1 MRFRTLLMSLFAFLG
16 AVLAALGIYG
26 VVSYS
31 VTQRSREI
39 GLRMALGASR
49 AGVLSSILRESL
61 TLAIVGV
68 GLGLVTALTLSRFLS
83 SLVFGVSTTDPM
95 TLLGVPVL
103 VILIALL
110 ASYLA
115 ARRAASVDPMT
126 ALRYE

>member
-68 GLGLVTALTLSRFLS
+68 GLGLVTALTVSRFLS
-83 SLVFGVSTTDPM
+83 RLVFGISTTDPM

>member
-1 MRFRTLLMSLFAFLG
+1 
-16 AVLAALGIYG
+16 
-26 VVSYS
+26 
-31 VTQRSREI
+31 
-39 GLRMALGASR
+39 MALGASR